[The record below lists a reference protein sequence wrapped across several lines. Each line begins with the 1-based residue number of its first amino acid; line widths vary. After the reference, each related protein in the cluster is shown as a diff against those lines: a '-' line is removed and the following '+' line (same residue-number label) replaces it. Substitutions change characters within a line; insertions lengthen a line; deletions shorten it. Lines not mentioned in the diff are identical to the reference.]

1 MLRVGLDPSRHPLD
15 VRVLE
20 PAGATVTELAEAP
33 GSDHAEPTEP
43 EPVAP
48 AHLHGA
54 RRLFDPDDLNGDVER
69 TATGTPRWRYDL
81 ARADRAISV
90 SVPTSSDNGGSA
102 CGGTYG
108 GAVLGGRM

>member
-20 PAGATVTELAEAP
+20 PAGATVTELAVAP

-43 EPVAP
+43 EPPVAP

-54 RRLFDPDDLNGDVER
+54 RRLFDPDDRDGDVER
-69 TATGTPRWRYDL
+69 TATGTSRGPRR
-81 ARADRAISV
+81 
-90 SVPTSSDNGGSA
+90 
-102 CGGTYG
+102 
-108 GAVLGGRM
+108 GRR